1 MTGALPISAWLI
13 LSALLF
19 AIGLAG
25 ALTRK
30 NAIMVLVSIEIM
42 MNAAN
47 VNLIAF
53 WRYGMIDMSAQMLV
67 LFAIAVAGAESAVGL
82 ALVISSFRHLKNVD
96 IDDIKSLSG

>member
-1 MTGALPISAWLI
+1 MEGVSLEQFLVVGLLVFAL
-13 LSALLF
+13 
-19 AIGLAG
+19 GLYTV
-25 ALTRK
+25 LTRK

-82 ALVISSFRHLKNVD
+82 ALVIASFRHLKNVN